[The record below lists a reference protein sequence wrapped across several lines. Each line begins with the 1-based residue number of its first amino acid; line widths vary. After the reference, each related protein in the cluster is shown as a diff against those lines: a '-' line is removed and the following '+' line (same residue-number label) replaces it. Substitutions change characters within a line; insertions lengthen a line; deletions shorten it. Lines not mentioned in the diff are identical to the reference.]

1 MIDIRHTLRAPIQA
15 LVIGAAALALTAC
28 GDKGA
33 EPPPPAASVQAPAP
47 SPAAAPAPSA
57 ADPDPGVG
65 GSTAPSNN
73 AAGQHDADHD
83 AATMERHHRQE
94 MDHHAMRQGGAA
106 TGTTPQPDAA
116 PMSPSAPMKDM

>member
-1 MIDIRHTLRAPIQA
+1 MISREELAMIDIRHTLRAPIQA

-47 SPAAAPAPSA
+47 SPAAAPVPSA

-73 AAGQHDADHD
+73 AAGQH
-83 AATMERHHRQE
+83 
-94 MDHHAMRQGGAA
+94 GWI
-106 TGTTPQPDAA
+106 TTPCARAA
-116 PMSPSAPMKDM
+116 RPRGRRPNPTPRR